1 MVKLCKVNIVAY
13 LLLTCLDGGNYLWKQ
28 KNRGFL
34 YFKKH
39 EYISYPRHFFDFTR
53 QICH

>member
-13 LLLTCLDGGNYLWKQ
+13 LLLTCLDGENYLWK
-28 KNRGFL
+28 KRNKDFL

-39 EYISYPRHFFDFTR
+39 EYISYP
-53 QICH
+53 